1 MKIGELAQ
9 RSGLA
14 ASTIR
19 FYEAKGL
26 LKAVPRQINGYREY
40 PQDAVLLLSLIA
52 GAQQA
57 GFTLDEIK
65 QVLPPDLTSWQHE
78 ELVSMLQKKI
88 HDIEAME
95 AKLRATKSQLQMLV
109 HRIENKPEGMDCA
122 DNAKRVLNELK
133 GA

>member
-88 HDIEAME
+88 QDIEAME

>member
-26 LKAVPRQINGYREY
+26 LKTVPRQINGYREY

>member
-109 HRIENKPEGMDCA
+109 HRIENQPEGMDCA

-133 GA
+133 VA

>member
-95 AKLRATKSQLQMLV
+95 AKLRANKSQLQMLV

>member
-19 FYEAKGL
+19 YYEAKGL

-88 HDIEAME
+88 QDIEAME

>member
-19 FYEAKGL
+19 FYESKGL
-26 LKAVPRQINGYREY
+26 LKAVPRQLNGYREY
-40 PQDAVLLLSLIA
+40 PPDAVLLLSLIS

-65 QVLPPDLTSWQHE
+65 QVLPPDLNSWQHE
-78 ELVSMLQKKI
+78 ELLVVLQKKV

-95 AKLRATKSQLQMLV
+95 AKLKATKAQLQLLMQ
-109 HRIENKPEGMDCA
+109 RIADKPEGMACA
-122 DNAKRVLNELK
+122 DNARRVLDEMQK
-133 GA
+133 S

>member
-9 RSGLA
+9 RSGIA